1 MEILE
6 LIGKALFSTIFI
18 ASGISHFKNF
28 DSMAGYA
35 RAKKLL
41 FADLNVMVSGVILL
55 VAPVFFVLG
64 FLETLAL
71 ASLAVFL
78 LLTSFIFHAYWKEE
92 DPMSRMNEQIAF
104 NKNISLFGAIIIIL
118 ALI

>member
-6 LIGKALFSTIFI
+6 LIGKMLFSTIFI
-18 ASGISHFKNF
+18 VSGIDHFKNF
-28 DSMAGYA
+28 DGLAGYA

-41 FADLNVMVSGVILL
+41 FADLNVMISGVVLL

-78 LLTSFIFHAYWKEE
+78 LLTSFIFHPYWEEE
-92 DPMSRMNEQIAF
+92 DALARLQEKGAF
-104 NKNISLFGAIIIIL
+104 NRNISLFGAIIVIL